1 MQLSEKL
8 IFPSRRFLR
17 KPNVAEASEQF
28 GRSQHKLSN
37 PLTVRHYCI
46 LIYYFCIFCESGQL
60 AKELKQQDCLQ
71 YAAFCNL
78 AMAR

>member
-1 MQLSEKL
+1 MFSEFNAQGRLKN
-8 IFPSRRFLR
+8 FSPS
-17 KPNVAEASEQF
+17 
-28 GRSQHKLSN
+28 
-37 PLTVRHYCI
+37 PLV
-46 LIYYFCIFCESGQL
+46 LFSGQL

>member
-1 MQLSEKL
+1 MC
-8 IFPSRRFLR
+8 
-17 KPNVAEASEQF
+17 VA
-28 GRSQHKLSN
+28 
-37 PLTVRHYCI
+37 
-46 LIYYFCIFCESGQL
+46 GQL

>member
-1 MQLSEKL
+1 MY
-8 IFPSRRFLR
+8 FL
-17 KPNVAEASEQF
+17 V
-28 GRSQHKLSN
+28 L
-37 PLTVRHYCI
+37 
-46 LIYYFCIFCESGQL
+46 GQL